1 VANLKEG
8 KVIWMDG
15 TLVPWGEARV
25 HVLTHALHYGMGV
38 FEGVRCYEGKSGSA
52 IFRLEDHT
60 RRLLRSAHI
69 LRIPVPYGAEE
80 LNRATVETVRA
91 NGLRAC
97 YIRPAV
103 FLGYGAMGLYAPENP
118 VSVAIAA
125 WPWGSYLGEEGLVSG
140 IRVQTSSFTRHH
152 VNASMTRAKATGYY
166 VNSVLAKVDAKAAGF
181 DEALL
186 LDVDGF
192 VAEGAGE
199 NVFIVRDGV
208 VCTPPLGSMLEGITR
223 DTIMILAR
231 ERGYEVVERRL
242 TRDDVYVADEAF
254 LTGSAAEVTPIRE
267 LDFRTIGAG
276 KRGPIT
282 EALQNAYF
290 DVVHGRDPRHADWLT
305 PV

>member
-1 VANLKEG
+1 MLKEG

-15 TLVPWGEARV
+15 ALVPWGEAKV
-25 HVLTHALHYGMGV
+25 HVLAHALHYGMGV
-38 FEGVRCYEGKSGSA
+38 FEGIRCYEGEGGSA
-52 IFRLEDHT
+52 IFRLADHT

-69 LRIPVPYGAEE
+69 LRIPVPYGEDE

-97 YIRPAV
+97 YIRPIA

-152 VNASMTRAKATGYY
+152 VNASMTRAKACGYY

-208 VCTPPLGSMLEGITR
+208 VCTPPPGSMLEGITR
-223 DTIMILAR
+223 DTVMTLAR
-231 ERGYEVVERRL
+231 ERGYTVVERRL

-267 LDFRTIGAG
+267 LDFRVIGGG
-276 KRGPIT
+276 KRGPVT
-282 EALQNAYF
+282 EALQSAYF
-290 DVVHGRDPRHADWLT
+290 DAVHGRDPRHADWLT

>member
-1 VANLKEG
+1 MKEG

-15 TLVPWGEARV
+15 ALVPWGEAQV

-38 FEGVRCYEGKSGSA
+38 FEGIRCYEGEGGSA
-52 IFRLEDHT
+52 IFRLEEHT

-69 LRIPVPYGAEE
+69 LRIPVPYGEDE

-97 YIRPAV
+97 YIRPIA
-103 FLGYGAMGLYAPENP
+103 FLGYGALGLYAENP
-118 VSVAIAA
+118 VNVAIAA

-140 IRVQTSSFTRHH
+140 IRVMTSSFSRHH
-152 VNASMTRAKATGYY
+152 VNASMTRAKACGYY
-166 VNSVLAKVDAKAAGF
+166 INSVLAKADAKSAGF

-186 LDVDGF
+186 LDVDGY

-199 NVFIVRDGV
+199 NIFIVRDGV
-208 VCTPPLGSMLEGITR
+208 VTTPPLSSMLEGITR
-223 DTIMILAR
+223 DTVLTLAR
-231 ERGYEVVERRL
+231 ERGLEVVERRL

-267 LDFRTIGAG
+267 LDFRPVGSG
-276 KRGPIT
+276 KRGPVT
-282 EALQNAYF
+282 EALQTAYF
-290 DVVHGRDPRHADWLT
+290 DAVHGRDPRHGDWLT

>member
-1 VANLKEG
+1 MKEG

-15 TLVPWGEARV
+15 ALVPWGEAQV

-38 FEGVRCYEGKSGSA
+38 FEGIRCYEGEGGSA
-52 IFRLEDHT
+52 IFRLPEHT

-69 LRIPVPYGAEE
+69 LRIPVPYGEEE

-97 YIRPAV
+97 YIRPIA
-103 FLGYGAMGLYAPENP
+103 FLGYGALGLYAENP
-118 VSVAIAA
+118 VNVAIAA

-140 IRVQTSSFTRHH
+140 IRVMTSSFSRHH
-152 VNASMTRAKATGYY
+152 VNASMTRAKACGYY
-166 VNSVLAKVDAKAAGF
+166 INSVLAKADAKAAGF

-186 LDVDGF
+186 LDVDGY

-199 NVFIVRDGV
+199 NIFIVRDGV
-208 VCTPPLGSMLEGITR
+208 VTTPPLSSMLEGITR
-223 DTIMILAR
+223 DTVLTLAR
-231 ERGYEVVERRL
+231 ERGLEVVERRL

-254 LTGSAAEVTPIRE
+254 LTGSAAEVTPVRE
-267 LDFRTIGAG
+267 LDFRPVGSG
-276 KRGPIT
+276 KRGPVT
-282 EALQNAYF
+282 EALQTAYF
-290 DVVHGRDPRHADWLT
+290 DAVHGRDPRHGDWLT

>member
-1 VANLKEG
+1 MLQEG
-8 KVIWMDG
+8 KVIWMNG
-15 TLVPWGEARV
+15 SLTPWGEAQV

-38 FEGVRCYEGKSGSA
+38 FEGVRCYEGEGGSA
-52 IFRLEDHT
+52 IFRLPEHT

-69 LRIPVPYGAEE
+69 LRIPLPYEAEA
-80 LNRATVETVRA
+80 LNQATVETVRA

-97 YIRPAV
+97 YIRPIAFV
-103 FLGYGAMGLYAPENP
+103 GYGAMGLYAPDNP
-118 VSVAIAA
+118 VTVAIAA

-140 IRVQTSSFTRHH
+140 IRVQTSSFSRHH

-166 VNSVLAKVDAKAAGF
+166 VNSVLAKMDAKAAGF

-186 LDVDGF
+186 LDVDGY

-199 NVFIVRDGV
+199 NVFIVRDGTLY
-208 VCTPPLGSMLEGITR
+208 TPPLTSMLEGITR
-223 DTIMILAR
+223 ETVMTLAR
-231 ERGYEVVERRL
+231 ERGLEVVERPL

-267 LDFRTIGAG
+267 LDFRAIGGG
-276 KRGPIT
+276 KRGPVT
-282 EALQNAYF
+282 EALQSAYF
-290 DVVHGRDPRHADWLT
+290 DAVHGRDPRHADWLT

>member
-1 VANLKEG
+1 MLKEG

-15 TLVPWGEARV
+15 TLVPWDEARV

-38 FEGVRCYEGKSGSA
+38 FEGVRCYEGEGGSA
-52 IFRLEDHT
+52 VFRLAEHT

-69 LRIPVPYGAEE
+69 LRLPIPYGEDE
-80 LNRATVETVRA
+80 LNRATVETIRA

-97 YIRPAV
+97 YIRPIA
-103 FLGYGAMGLYAPENP
+103 FLGYGAMGLYAQNP
-118 VSVAIAA
+118 VNVAIAA

-140 IRVQTSSFTRHH
+140 IRVMTSSFARHH
-152 VNASMTRAKATGYY
+152 VNASMTRAKACGYY
-166 VNSVLAKVDAKAAGF
+166 VNSVLAKVDAKTAGF

-186 LDVDGF
+186 LDVDGY

-208 VCTPPLGSMLEGITR
+208 VTTPPLTSMLEGITR
-223 DTIMILAR
+223 DTVITLAR
-231 ERGYEVVERRL
+231 ERGLEVAERRL

-254 LTGSAAEVTPIRE
+254 FTGSAAEVTPIRE
-267 LDFRTIGAG
+267 LDFRPVGDG
-276 KRGPIT
+276 KRGPVT
-282 EALQNAYF
+282 EALQGAYF
-290 DVVHGRDPRHADWLT
+290 DAVHGRDPRHGDWLT

>member
-1 VANLKEG
+1 MLQEG
-8 KVIWMDG
+8 KVIWMNG
-15 TLVPWGEARV
+15 SLVPWGEARV

-38 FEGVRCYEGKSGSA
+38 FEGVRCYEGESGSA

-69 LRIPVPYGAEE
+69 LRLAVPYDAET

-97 YIRPAV
+97 YIRPIA
-103 FLGYGAMGLYAPENP
+103 FLGYGAMGLYAPDNP
-118 VSVAIAA
+118 VTVAIAA

-140 IRVQTSSFTRHH
+140 IRVQTSSFARHH
-152 VNASMTRAKATGYY
+152 VNASMTRAKASGYY

-181 DEALL
+181 DEAIL
-186 LDVDGF
+186 LDVDGY

-199 NVFIVRDGV
+199 NVFIVRDGT
-208 VCTPPLGSMLEGITR
+208 VCTPPLTSMLEGITR
-223 DTIMILAR
+223 ATVMTLAR
-231 ERGYEVVERRL
+231 ERGIEVVERPL

-254 LTGSAAEVTPIRE
+254 LTGSAAEVTPVRE
-267 LDFRTIGAG
+267 LDFRVIGDG
-276 KRGPIT
+276 RRGPVT
-282 EALQNAYF
+282 GALQTAYF
-290 DVVHGRDPRHADWLT
+290 DAVHGRDARHADWLT

>member
-1 VANLKEG
+1 MLNEG

-15 TLVPWGEARV
+15 ALVPWGEARV

-38 FEGVRCYEGKSGSA
+38 FEGVRCYEGDGGSA
-52 IFRLEDHT
+52 IFRLTDHS
-60 RRLLRSAHI
+60 RRLLRSARI
-69 LRIPVPYGAEE
+69 LRIPMSYTAED
-80 LNRATVETVRA
+80 LDRATVETVRA

-97 YIRPAV
+97 YIRPVA
-103 FLGYGAMGLYAPENP
+103 FLGYGAMGLYAPDNP
-118 VSVAIAA
+118 VTVAIAA

-140 IRVQTSSFTRHH
+140 IRVQTSSFARHH
-152 VNASMTRAKATGYY
+152 VNASMTRAKACGYY
-166 VNSVLAKVDAKAAGF
+166 VNSVLAKMDAKAAGF

-223 DTIMILAR
+223 DTVITLAR

-267 LDFRTIGAG
+267 LDFRVIGDG
-276 KRGPIT
+276 KRGPVT
-282 EALQNAYF
+282 EALQSAYF
-290 DVVHGRDPRHADWLT
+290 DAVNGRDPRHADWLT